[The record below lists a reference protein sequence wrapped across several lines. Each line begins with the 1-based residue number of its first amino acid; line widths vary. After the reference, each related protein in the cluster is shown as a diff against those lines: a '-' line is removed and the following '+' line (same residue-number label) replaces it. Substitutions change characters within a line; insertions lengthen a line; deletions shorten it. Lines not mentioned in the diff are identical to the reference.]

1 MKKWILRLVNSFDK
15 RSQNIFFVVLILI
28 CIVAVSVGI
37 YAQFFYK
44 YADTDPLMLGIN
56 IGTKKTTEEYA
67 MLKSNFNE
75 LFDNTLKKSGNNV
88 LVEKLN
94 GERDVVYTA
103 YKLMN
108 QDETY
113 YSVDVNIPEIN
124 IDSNVIKK
132 INSAIKTEYYNKAN
146 SIMRQTNENTIY
158 KVSYAAY
165 LNADILSL
173 VIRASLK
180 EQGKAEKV
188 SLKTYTYSISREEM
202 VTLEDLIHSKK
213 TTLQAV
219 QTSIIN
225 EIKVA
230 YENAQIIAN
239 EYGVLYE
246 RDLESSIYQVENAS
260 EYFLTNEGYV
270 YIVYPYGNNSYTN
283 EMDVVIF

>member
-1 MKKWILRLVNSFDK
+1 MKKWILRLVNSLDK

-28 CIVAVSVGI
+28 CIVAISVGI

-56 IGTKKTTEEYA
+56 IGAKKTTEEYA

-75 LFDNTLKKSGNNV
+75 LFDNTLKKSGDNGSI
-88 LVEKLN
+88 EKLN

-103 YKLMN
+103 YQLMN
-108 QDETY
+108 EDETY
-113 YSVDVNIPEIN
+113 YSVDVSIPEIN
-124 IDSNVIKK
+124 IDSSVIKK
-132 INSAIKTEYYNKAN
+132 VNSAIKTEYYNKAN

-165 LNADILSL
+165 LNSDILSV

-180 EQGKAEKV
+180 EQGKSEKV
-188 SLKTYTYSISREEM
+188 SLKTYTYSISREEL

-219 QTSIIN
+219 QNSIIN

-246 RDLESSIYQVENAS
+246 RDLNSDMYRVENAS

-270 YIVYPYGNNSYTN
+270 YIVYPYGNDGYTN

>member
-1 MKKWILRLVNSFDK
+1 MKKWILRLVNSFDE

-56 IGTKKTTEEYA
+56 IGAKKTTEEYEV
-67 MLKSNFNE
+67 LKSNFNE
-75 LFDNTLKKSGNNV
+75 LFDNTLKKSGDNGSI
-88 LVEKLN
+88 EKLN

-103 YKLMN
+103 YQLMN
-108 QDETY
+108 EDETY
-113 YSVDVNIPEIN
+113 YNVDVSIPEIN
-124 IDSNVIKK
+124 IDSSVIKK

-165 LNADILSL
+165 LNGDILSV

-180 EQGKAEKV
+180 EQGKSEKV

-202 VTLEDLIHSKK
+202 VTLEDLIHSKE

-219 QTSIIN
+219 QNSIMN

-230 YENAQIIAN
+230 YENAQVIAN

-246 RDLESSIYQVENAS
+246 RDLSSDMYRVENAS

>member
-1 MKKWILRLVNSFDK
+1 MKKWILRLVNSLDK

-28 CIVAVSVGI
+28 CIVALSVGI
-37 YAQFFYK
+37 YAQFFYR

-56 IGTKKTTEEYA
+56 IGAKKTTEEYA
-67 MLKSNFNE
+67 MLKSNFNG
-75 LFDNTLKKSGNNV
+75 LFDNSLKKSADNV
-88 LVEKLN
+88 PIEKLN

-103 YKLMN
+103 YNLMN
-108 QDETY
+108 EDETY
-113 YSVDVNIPEIN
+113 YSVDVSIPEIN
-124 IDSNVIKK
+124 IDSSVIKK
-132 INSAIKTEYYNKAN
+132 INSEIKTEYYNKAN

-158 KVSYAAY
+158 KVSYVAY
-165 LNADILSL
+165 LNSDILSV

-180 EQGKAEKV
+180 EQGKSEKV

-202 VTLEDLIHSKK
+202 VTLEDLILSKK

-219 QTSIIN
+219 QSNIN
-225 EIKVA
+225 QEIKVA

-246 RDLESSIYQVENAS
+246 RDLNSDMYRVENAS

>member
-1 MKKWILRLVNSFDK
+1 MKKWILRLVNSLDK

-28 CIVAVSVGI
+28 CIVAISVGI

-56 IGTKKTTEEYA
+56 IGAKKTTEEYA

-75 LFDNTLKKSGNNV
+75 LFDNTLKKSGDNGSI
-88 LVEKLN
+88 EKLN

-103 YKLMN
+103 YQLMN
-108 QDETY
+108 EDETY
-113 YSVDVNIPEIN
+113 YSVDVSIPEIN
-124 IDSNVIKK
+124 IDSSVIKK
-132 INSAIKTEYYNKAN
+132 VNSAIKTEYYNKAN

-165 LNADILSL
+165 LNSDILSV

-180 EQGKAEKV
+180 EQGKSEKV
-188 SLKTYTYSISREEM
+188 SLKTYTYSISREEL

-219 QTSIIN
+219 QNSIIN

-246 RDLESSIYQVENAS
+246 RDLNSDMYRVENAS

-270 YIVYPYGNNSYTN
+270 YIVYPYGNDGYTN
-283 EMDVVIF
+283 EMDIVIF

>member
-1 MKKWILRLVNSFDK
+1 
-15 RSQNIFFVVLILI
+15 
-28 CIVAVSVGI
+28 
-37 YAQFFYK
+37 
-44 YADTDPLMLGIN
+44 MLGIN

>member
-1 MKKWILRLVNSFDK
+1 
-15 RSQNIFFVVLILI
+15 
-28 CIVAVSVGI
+28 
-37 YAQFFYK
+37 
-44 YADTDPLMLGIN
+44 
-56 IGTKKTTEEYA
+56 

-75 LFDNTLKKSGNNV
+75 LFDNTLKKSGDNGSI
-88 LVEKLN
+88 EKLN

-103 YKLMN
+103 YQLMN
-108 QDETY
+108 EDETY
-113 YSVDVNIPEIN
+113 YSVDVSIPEIN
-124 IDSNVIKK
+124 IDSSVIKK
-132 INSAIKTEYYNKAN
+132 VNSAIKTEYYNKAN

-165 LNADILSL
+165 LNSDILSV

-180 EQGKAEKV
+180 EQGKSEKV
-188 SLKTYTYSISREEM
+188 SLKTYTYSISREEL

-219 QTSIIN
+219 QNSIIN

-246 RDLESSIYQVENAS
+246 RDLNSDMYRVENAS

-270 YIVYPYGNNSYTN
+270 YIVYPYGNDGYTN
-283 EMDVVIF
+283 EMDIVIF